1 MCNIRLIKKEGTS
14 KIDDQI
20 SKFEN
25 IHINLIDMPAYI
37 VQIFDD
43 KIQKLEFFFSNDKED
58 KKEYTTNS
66 IVLKY
71 GINSGRIYLLETGKK
86 EINQTDIYS
95 IINNTATEFST
106 ERFKDNIKQFIEICN
121 KLL

>member
-43 KIQKLEFFFSNDKED
+43 KTQKLEFFFSNDKED

-71 GINSGRIYLLETGKK
+71 GINSGRIYLLETEKK
-86 EINQTDIYS
+86 EMVKKMEGVKLTFPPFEYCTDNAAMISVAAYFQEL
-95 IINNTATEFST
+95 NG
-106 ERFKDNIKQFIEICN
+106 
-121 KLL
+121 